1 MNTIF
6 ENWRV
11 DLLFEEWW
19 TTPLTEEAA
28 DPAAKARARQM
39 RSWSPQ
45 KAAKLL
51 GVAVDASEKEIKTA
65 ARKLFRTHHPDLNPG
80 STVDLGNVHLAAKF
94 LSDRVKKG
102 GFQQASAASAA
113 SAAGAPATAAAA
125 SGKSPLY
132 GSVMKA
138 FATAFAPPQSAVAE
152 GRRGK

>member
-28 DPAAKARARQM
+28 DPAAQAAARQK

-51 GVAVDASEKEIKTA
+51 GVAADASEKEIKTA

-80 STVDLGNVHLAAKF
+80 STVDLGNIKFAAKF

-102 GFQQASAASAA
+102 GFQQASAASGA
-113 SAAGAPATAAAA
+113 AAGSSAA

-152 GRRGK
+152 GSQSK

>member
-102 GFQQASAASAA
+102 GF
-113 SAAGAPATAAAA
+113 
-125 SGKSPLY
+125 
-132 GSVMKA
+132 
-138 FATAFAPPQSAVAE
+138 
-152 GRRGK
+152 